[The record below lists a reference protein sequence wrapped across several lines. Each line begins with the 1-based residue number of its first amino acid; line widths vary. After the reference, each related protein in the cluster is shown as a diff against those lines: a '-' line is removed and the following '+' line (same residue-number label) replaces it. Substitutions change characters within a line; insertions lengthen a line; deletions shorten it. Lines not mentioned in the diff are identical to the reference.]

1 MSIFVKVLLF
11 IYIGLVVLLKVIE
24 LVSNISYRYYKSRA
38 RKGKKAGKSKAK
50 KSDNFFLVLLGSL
63 FSCPNNDYAV
73 QNYVTQEQNRIFTE
87 NSIRAHE
94 QAMADHMSAAQW
106 HNDTFN
112 NLF

>member
-11 IYIGLVVLLKVIE
+11 IYIGLAVLLKVIE

-38 RKGKKAGKSKAK
+38 RKGKKAGKSKTK
-50 KSDNFFLVLLGSL
+50 KNNNFFLVLLGSL
-63 FSCPNNDYAV
+63 FSCSDNDYAV

-94 QAMADHMSAAQW
+94 QAISDHMSAAAW

-112 NLF
+112 NFM

>member
-1 MSIFVKVLLF
+1 MHILVKILLF
-11 IYIGLVVLLKVIE
+11 VYIGLAVLLKVIE
-24 LVSNISYRYYKSRA
+24 LVSNISCRYYRTRA
-38 RKGKKAGKSKAK
+38 RKRKKVVKSKAK
-50 KSDNFFLVLLGSL
+50 KSDNFFLILLSSL

>member
-1 MSIFVKVLLF
+1 MNGFGEILFFIILGAAVILKTVLLVWDIVDAIKRRSRGKRGIF
-11 IYIGLVVLLKVIE
+11 AKIFSFSGSGVNNYIQ
-24 LVSNISYRYYKSRA
+24 
-38 RKGKKAGKSKAK
+38 
-50 KSDNFFLVLLGSL
+50 D
-63 FSCPNNDYAV
+63 
-73 QNYVTQEQNRIFTE
+73 EQNRIFTE